1 MRRLLALS
9 LLMLMLP
16 LRAEMP
22 RYAAVFD
29 APNQRMNVRICLD
42 AAHARV
48 RFAAD
53 SEWAMRFV
61 SDVRRSDDRAL
72 EADDDGWNARD
83 WRAGECLGYRAD
95 IGAIAAQHK
104 QDIGWKLGD
113 DLVAAPQLWLL
124 RVDGS
129 DADGADID
137 IELPAGWSLSAPWR
151 EQARNGKSI
160 RFHIP
165 HTPPDWAAAVAI
177 GHFDEERIALPGG
190 QLRFVVLHGIDAEQR
205 EKLRAWLARVS
216 RAVLSAYG
224 RLPLPDVQVL
234 MIPVTSRHGEAV
246 VFGQSVR
253 GQGNAL
259 QLLVDPAQPAT
270 EFDKGWV
277 AVHELSHLMHPYL
290 GDRGSWLA
298 EGLATYYQNVLRGR
312 SGLLTPAQ
320 AWDRLR
326 EGFADAAKA
335 QYDDTLEQ
343 AAANMHET
351 HAFRR
356 VYWSGAAY
364 WLTVDRDLRRASGG
378 KLDLE
383 TALSRFRDCCL
394 PAYTDWRPDDFVAKL
409 DELLGVQTFAS
420 RYREFAAL
428 KEFPDWRKLYAELGI
443 RTGSGAHLQFDGAAR
458 DAQWR
463 DAIMAGVTRS
473 ASLPAAAT
481 RNRRPSTAME

>member
-1 MRRLLALS
+1 
-9 LLMLMLP
+9 
-16 LRAEMP
+16 
-22 RYAAVFD
+22 
-29 APNQRMNVRICLD
+29 
-42 AAHARV
+42 
-48 RFAAD
+48 
-53 SEWAMRFV
+53 MRFV
-61 SDVRRSDDRAL
+61 GAVRRGGRAL
-72 EADDDGWNARD
+72 NANDSGWIAAD
-83 WRAGECLGYRAD
+83 WRAGECLSYQGD

-124 RVDGS
+124 RVDGE
-129 DADGADID
+129 DDNGADID
-137 IELPAGWSLSAPWR
+137 IELPAGWSISAPWR

-165 HTPPDWAAAVAI
+165 HTPPDWAAAVAF

-190 QLRFVVLHGIDAEQR
+190 QLRLVALHGIDNDQK
-205 EKLRAWLARVS
+205 EKLRTWLARVS

-253 GQGNAL
+253 GEGNAL
-259 QLLVDPAQPAT
+259 HLLVDPAQPAT

-298 EGLATYYQNVLRGR
+298 EGLATYYQNVLRAR
-312 SGLLTPAQ
+312 SGLLTPTQ

-326 EGFADAAKA
+326 EGFADAARPH
-335 QYDDTLEQ
+335 YDDTLEH
-343 AAANMHET
+343 AAADMHES

-364 WLTVDRDLRRASGG
+364 WLSVDRDLRRASNGR
-378 KLDLE
+378 LNVE
-383 TALSRFRDCCL
+383 TALARFRDCCL
-394 PAYTDWRPDDFVAKL
+394 PAYTDWRPQDFVAKL
-409 DELLGVQTFAS
+409 DELLAVQTFTS
-420 RYREFAAL
+420 RYGEFAAM
-428 KEFPDWRKLYAELGI
+428 KQFPDWRKLYADLGI
-443 RTGSGAHLQFDGAAR
+443 RDEDAARMRFDDAAR
-458 DAQWR
+458 DAKWR
-463 DAIMAGVTRS
+463 DAIMRTS
-473 ASLPAAAT
+473 SLDQSHA
-481 RNRRPSTAME
+481 R

>member
-1 MRRLLALS
+1 MRQLLALF
-9 LLMLMLP
+9 LLVATAP
-16 LRAEMP
+16 LYAEMP
-22 RYAAVFD
+22 RYALVFD
-29 APNQRMNVRICLD
+29 APNQRVNVRLCLD
-42 AAHARV
+42 QAHAHV
-48 RFAAD
+48 RFSAD

-61 SDVRRSDDRAL
+61 GDVRRSGGRAP
-72 EADDDGWNARD
+72 DTNDTGWNAAD
-83 WRAGECLGYRAD
+83 WRAGECLSYHAD

-124 RVDGS
+124 RVEGE
-129 DADGADID
+129 DADGADIEV
-137 IELPAGWSLSAPWR
+137 ELPAGWSISAPWR
-151 EQARNGKSI
+151 EQARHGKSI

-165 HTPPDWAAAVAI
+165 HTPPDWAAAVAF
-177 GHFDEERIALPGG
+177 GHFDEEHIALPGG
-190 QLRFVVLHGIDAEQR
+190 QLRLVALHGIDKNQN

-234 MIPVTSRHGEAV
+234 VIPVTSRHGEAV

-259 QLLVDPAQPAT
+259 HLLVDPGQPAT

-298 EGLATYYQNVLRGR
+298 EGLATYYQNVLRAR
-312 SGLLTPAQ
+312 SGLLTPKQ

-326 EGFADAAKA
+326 EGFADAA
-335 QYDDTLEQ
+335 QTRDDHTLEQ

-364 WLTVDRDLRRASGG
+364 WLEVDRDLRRASGG
-378 KLDLE
+378 RLNVE
-383 TALSRFRDCCL
+383 TALARFRDCCL
-394 PAYTDWRPDDFVAKL
+394 PAYTDWRPEDFVVKL
-409 DELLGVQTFAS
+409 DELLGVQTFNS

-428 KEFPDWRKLYAELGI
+428 RQFPDWRTLYADLGV
-443 RTGSGAHLQFDGAAR
+443 RPGNGAHLQFDDRAR
-458 DAQWR
+458 DAKWR
-463 DAIMAGVTRS
+463 DAIMKIS
-473 ASLPAAAT
+473 SLDQPHP
-481 RNRRPSTAME
+481 R

>member
-1 MRRLLALS
+1 MRRLLAFC
-9 LLMLMLP
+9 LLTISVW

-22 RYAAVFD
+22 RYAVVFD
-29 APNQRMNVRICLD
+29 APDQRVNVQLCLNE
-42 AAHARV
+42 AHAQV

-53 SEWAMRFV
+53 SEWGMRFV
-61 SDVRRSDDRAL
+61 GDVRRGGRAL
-72 EADDDGWNARD
+72 NANDSGWTAAD
-83 WRAGECLGYRAD
+83 WRAGECLSYQAD

-104 QDIGWKLGD
+104 QDIGWKLGK

-124 RVDGS
+124 RVDGEDS
-129 DADGADID
+129 NGADID
-137 IELPAGWSLSAPWR
+137 VELPAGWSISAPWR

-165 HTPPDWAAAVAI
+165 HTPPDWAAAVAF

-190 QLRFVVLHGIDAEQR
+190 QLRLVALHGIDNDQK
-205 EKLRAWLARVS
+205 EKLRTWLARVS

-234 MIPVTSRHGEAV
+234 MIPVTSHHGEAV

-259 QLLVDPAQPAT
+259 HLLVDPVQPAT

-298 EGLATYYQNVLRGR
+298 EGLATYYQNVLRAR

-326 EGFADAAKA
+326 EGFADAARPH
-335 QYDDTLEQ
+335 YDDSLEH
-343 AAANMHET
+343 AAADMHES

-364 WLTVDRDLRRASGG
+364 WLSVDRDLRRASSGR
-378 KLDLE
+378 LNLE
-383 TALSRFRDCCL
+383 TALARFRDCCL
-394 PAYTDWRPDDFVAKL
+394 PAYTDWRPQEFVAKL
-409 DELLGVQTFAS
+409 DELLGVQTFTS
-420 RYREFAAL
+420 RYREFAAM
-428 KEFPDWRKLYAELGI
+428 KQFPDWEKLYADLGV
-443 RTGSGAHLQFDGAAR
+443 RDEDGARMRFDDGAR
-458 DAQWR
+458 DAKWR
-463 DAIMAGVTRS
+463 DAIMRTS
-473 ASLPAAAT
+473 SLDQPHA
-481 RNRRPSTAME
+481 R